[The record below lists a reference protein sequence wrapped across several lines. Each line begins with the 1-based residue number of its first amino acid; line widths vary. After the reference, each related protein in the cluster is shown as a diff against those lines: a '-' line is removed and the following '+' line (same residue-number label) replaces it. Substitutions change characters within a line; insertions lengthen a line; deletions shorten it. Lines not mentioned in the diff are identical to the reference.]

1 MNYEFLI
8 VDYLIVNSKLLIP
21 LIIGSELLKLVGR
34 LSPQKRGAIGLFA
47 SIFLAHQKRLPLLSL
62 TQVSPLIINYIFPN
76 YKLIKLKKS

>member
-1 MNYEFLI
+1 VNYEFLN
-8 VDYLIVNSKLLIP
+8 VNYLIVNFEFLIQFVGG
-21 LIIGSELLKLVGR
+21 IELLKLVGR